1 MSLKDRTLPEK
12 RRGKL
17 KKLLSER
24 KGLHI
29 MEAHNGLSALVAS
42 EVSIE
47 RQGGETLEFDGLW
60 LSSLTDSASKG
71 HPDTEVIGVDSRLMT
86 IQEVLNVTNKPVIVD
101 GDTGGEA
108 LHFEYLCSKLEAMG
122 VSAVIIEDKQ
132 YPKRNSLEPGAT
144 QLLELPSVF
153 ATKLKRGREVLLSDD
168 FMIIARLES
177 LIANRGVE
185 DAIFR
190 AREYLEAGVD
200 GIMVH
205 SKEKIPDEILSFFEH
220 YESLCDELGY
230 RRPVVCVPTTYNVMT
245 DEQLFNEGANIVIHA
260 NHQLRAAHRAM
271 EQACKTILQS
281 DRSLEADAMCSTV
294 RTIFKA
300 VGFLDAKDKDARY
313 DKSAMHA
320 IIAAAGRPPASFI
333 EAFGD
338 IPVSELDVAGKTI
351 LQRQAETLNQVG
363 ISNLVA
369 VTGYGRDR
377 ISYEEVQ
384 FVHNTNF
391 RTGNSLH
398 SVFCAETYMGSGFLF
413 AYGDILFHERL
424 ARDLISVG
432 EDMVLVIDSSLDA
445 KGKKWM
451 KPNVDLVVAAQ
462 DDSGARSL
470 SVGPIPVSR
479 IGSRISAGEVTHEF
493 TGLAMFSERG
503 AEILRTVYHEARRRY
518 AAKPFHEAENFQSA
532 DMNDLLQE
540 IINRGYPV
548 FGIEVSRGWIE
559 IRDMEDYESAQVML
573 THGKPS
579 TAEIRSV
586 QPERVPS

>member
-1 MSLKDRTLPEK
+1 MSLKDRTLPEV

-17 KKLLSER
+17 KKLLSEH
-24 KGLHI
+24 KGLRI

-47 RQGGETLEFDGLW
+47 RQSGKTVEFDGLW

-86 IQEVLNVTNKPVIVD
+86 IQEVLTVTNKPVIVD

-108 LHFEYLCSKLEAMG
+108 LHFEYLCSKLEALG

-144 QLLELPSVF
+144 QLLESASVF
-153 ATKLKRGREVLLSDD
+153 ATKLKRGREVLLSED

-177 LIANRGVE
+177 LIANQGIE
-185 DAIFR
+185 DAISR
-190 AREYLEAGVD
+190 AGEYLEAGVD
-200 GIMVH
+200 GIMIH
-205 SKEKIPDEILSFFEH
+205 SKEKTPDEILSFLKL
-220 YESLCDELGY
+220 YESLCNELGY
-230 RRPVVCVPTTYNVMT
+230 RRPVVCVPTTYNSMT

-320 IIAAAGRPPASFI
+320 ILAAAGRPPESFM

-338 IPVSELDVAGKTI
+338 IPVSELIVAGKSV
-351 LQRQAETLNQVG
+351 LQRQAEALNQAGV
-363 ISNLVA
+363 SNLVA

-377 ISYEEVQ
+377 ISYQEAQ

-391 RTGNSLH
+391 RAGNSLH

-413 AYGDILFHERL
+413 VYGDILFHERL
-424 ARDLISVG
+424 VSDLISVR
-432 EDMVLVIDSSLDA
+432 EDITLVIDRSLDA
-445 KGKKWM
+445 QGKRWT
-451 KPNVDLVVAAQ
+451 KPNVDLVAAKA
-462 DDSGARSL
+462 DSGARSL
-470 SVGPIPVSR
+470 SVGPIPVSQ
-479 IGSRISAGEVTHEF
+479 IGSRISPGEVTHEF

-503 AEILRTVYHEARRRY
+503 AEILRTVYHDTRRRY

-540 IINRGYPV
+540 IIDRGYPV
-548 FGIEVSRGWIE
+548 YGIEVNRGWIE
-559 IRDMEDYESAQVML
+559 IRDMEDYEAAQEML
-573 THGKPS
+573 KHGKPS
-579 TAEIRSV
+579 TAEIRSI
-586 QPERVPS
+586 QAEKVPS